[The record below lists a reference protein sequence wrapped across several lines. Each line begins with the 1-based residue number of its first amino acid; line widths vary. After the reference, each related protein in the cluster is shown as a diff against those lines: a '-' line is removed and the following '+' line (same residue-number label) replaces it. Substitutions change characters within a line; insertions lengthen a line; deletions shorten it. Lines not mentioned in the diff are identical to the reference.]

1 MLSWERRHAPDI
13 TCYHKREPEGGVGPA
28 QPPPQDVLLLES
40 DAGGGFDALLLE
52 STPATGFDFLLLE
65 DAP

>member
-1 MLSWERRHAPDI
+1 MLSWERRHLPDI
-13 TCYHKREPEGGVGPA
+13 LYYHKREPEGGVGPA

-52 STPATGFDFLLLE
+52 SDTGAGTDALLLE